1 MSDLFAEFQSC
12 TLQRLKILT
21 QNLSKNLTVGS
32 KIESP
37 NTQEIRYITFKS
49 QIMSLS
55 QTSYQD
61 RTLNTF
67 ISD

>member
-12 TLQRLKILT
+12 TLQRPKILT

-67 ISD
+67 IFD